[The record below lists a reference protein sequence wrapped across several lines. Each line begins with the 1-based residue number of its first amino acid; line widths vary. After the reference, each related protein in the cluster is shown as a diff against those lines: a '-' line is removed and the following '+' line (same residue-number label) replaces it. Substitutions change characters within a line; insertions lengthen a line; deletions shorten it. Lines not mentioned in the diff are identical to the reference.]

1 MDLKAYAV
9 QIEFVIF
16 SDLWILTFQSAH
28 FLTTGQGKENCGYET
43 ASGLVLYLTLFVCLF
58 VFLQPCVDID
68 EWVMPCTVNF
78 FVPNISF
85 TDGDNEEL
93 QNIFFYQVK

>member
-1 MDLKAYAV
+1 MFEFFLPVDE
-9 QIEFVIF
+9 QIRTWRIIRKNLSKPGCV
-16 SDLWILTFQSAH
+16 
-28 FLTTGQGKENCGYET
+28 
-43 ASGLVLYLTLFVCLF
+43 LVTVPSLEEATMFNNE
-58 VFLQPCVDID
+58 PCVDID